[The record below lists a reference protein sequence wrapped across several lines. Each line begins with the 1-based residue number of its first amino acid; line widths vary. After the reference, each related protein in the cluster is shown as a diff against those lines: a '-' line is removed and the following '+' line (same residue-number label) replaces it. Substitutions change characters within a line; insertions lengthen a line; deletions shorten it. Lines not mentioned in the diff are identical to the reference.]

1 MDVTAE
7 DYRLIGDQINT
18 NHINWLSKNFYQMHG
33 HGQIWGDEA
42 NWTKYHAA
50 CWNALRNDNW
60 TNMGFSPKAIA
71 LNGGI
76 FGKRIASESEF
87 AKTTSA
93 YSALVDLMALGG
105 RWANPMQVFD
115 HMHVLS
121 PEELGFTKGF
131 LAFWYPMMNQL
142 GAWMNCARYDY
153 IGQSHPFETS
163 KVLRKWDLA
172 SSNDDLA
179 KIEILDSD
187 VQDKWQ
193 LSGDGIE
200 GDDSLHLHTHSLKP
214 LRPSDNGERFE
225 RNYKILNSIHYSEW
239 AYRLLNVSGISEPT
253 LVRVNVEV
261 HFSMEA
267 LTTLGHFLL
276 SPGRTPGQGET
287 VFPVQIR
294 YVNDFEALRMLNS
307 GKFQVN

>member
-1 MDVTAE
+1 MNISAE

-33 HGQIWGDEA
+33 NGHIWGDEA
-42 NWTKYHAA
+42 NWTQYHAA
-50 CWNALRNDNW
+50 CWDALRNDNW
-60 TNMGFSPKAIA
+60 KNMGFSPKAIA

-76 FGKRIASESEF
+76 FGKRISSESEF

-93 YSALVDLMALGG
+93 YSALVDVMALGG

-172 SSNDDLA
+172 TSNDDLA

-187 VQDKWQ
+187 VQDKWHI
-193 LSGDGIE
+193 SGDGIE
-200 GDDSLHLHTHSLKP
+200 RDDSLHLHMHC
-214 LRPSDNGERFE
+214 LRPFQPSDGETRLA
-225 RNYKILNSIHYSEW
+225 RNYEILNFASYSEW
-239 AYRLLNVSGISEPT
+239 AGRLLNTTAIAEPK

-261 HFSMEA
+261 HFSMEGM
-267 LTTLGHFLL
+267 TTLGHFLL
-276 SPGRTPGQGET
+276 SPGRTPGNGET
-287 VFPVQIR
+287 VFPVEIR
-294 YVNDFEALRMLNS
+294 YVNDLEVLQMFES
-307 GKFQVN
+307 GSFSI